1 MRPKDPEATL
11 LFTEYK
17 KQKIMHIWFILVFVR
32 FLNLSVNLFLYF
44 AFQLVEEKDLA
55 RIAIEILFS
64 TILGLIAKKYD

>member
-1 MRPKDPEATL
+1 
-11 LFTEYK
+11 
-17 KQKIMHIWFILVFVR
+17 MHIWFILVFVR